1 MGGTKD
7 RRRKSAPVGLG
18 PMQGAGRVVR
28 IAIRVLATGLF
39 ALVVGICGG
48 LALDAPVT
56 ATNDYEPGTIASLLI
71 LTISMVG
78 AIYLTLARPKWATLF
93 AVFGAATLMLGAVF
107 FLATDWHARA
117 DGPDYECFK
126 RGPAWLFDG
135 FDDAV
140 VQRVPPGVRCEKG
153 TQSFLVRPEAK
164 DWLVLLGES
173 AAGGLALTGLV
184 LFLLGLTERRRSR
197 PRPAVAG

>member
-1 MGGTKD
+1 M
-7 RRRKSAPVGLG
+7 SVPVSLG

-28 IAIRVLATGLF
+28 IAIRVLATAVF
-39 ALVVGICGG
+39 ALVVVICGG

-56 ATNDYEPGTIASLLI
+56 ATNDYESGTIASLLV
-71 LTISMVG
+71 LTISVAG
-78 AIYLTLARPKWATLF
+78 AIYLTLVRSNWARRF
-93 AVFGAATLMLGAVF
+93 AAFGAATLMFGALC

-117 DGPDYECFK
+117 DGPDYECL
-126 RGPAWLFDG
+126 GATAWLFDG

-153 TQSFLVRPEAK
+153 NRSFLVRPEAK

-173 AAGGLALTGLV
+173 AAGGLALTAPV
-184 LFLLGLTERRRSR
+184 LFLVGLAERRRPR